1 VIRERYIGKGVHP
14 LVVGLSRFIL
24 RLCGWRIEGQIPAG
38 PKYVLVAAPH
48 TSGWDFFLWLALT
61 YACRSRCVWMG
72 KDSLFRPPFGVVF
85 TWLGGI
91 PIDRDSRNGVVG
103 QAIETFGSVS
113 EMVLAIPPEGTRKK
127 TDHWK
132 SGFYYIAQGAGVP
145 LVLSFVDFERKAMGY
160 GPMLIPNGDIE
171 ADMAVIREFYKDVKA
186 KYPENFSDV
195 RLRSLEK
202 L

>member
-1 VIRERYIGKGVHP
+1 
-14 LVVGLSRFIL
+14 
-24 RLCGWRIEGQIPAG
+24 
-38 PKYVLVAAPH
+38 
-48 TSGWDFFLWLALT
+48 
-61 YACRSRCVWMG
+61 MG